1 MPAQGA
7 DAFFGHPIH
16 FEVTFLNAEISIQHL
31 SFEYDEHK
39 PLLADL
45 SLTFTPGAFSLLIGP
60 TGCGKST
67 LLKIMAGLYPKYG
80 GKLIQGQVDLGG
92 LSQAMMFQDAG
103 EQFTM
108 ATPREE
114 IIFSLENLG
123 MKQEQYETRLQRATE
138 FAQIGPL
145 LDQKIATMSGGEQ
158 QRVALAVLVA
168 MDVDLLLL
176 DEPFASVDPKART
189 FLVEKLVQL
198 KEQGKTIILTD
209 HVFTDYLGKVD
220 QLYRFAGQTVTRLSA
235 KERDAVLAEDARVP
249 LTFALPQAN
258 APAAFVLNGVLLK
271 TSRLLLKQ
279 DELKLYK
286 GKVTLLTGPN
296 GVGKTSLFRALTQ
309 LLPYSGS
316 ICWEGRE
323 VAKQPARTYFLH
335 VAQVFQKAT
344 DQFIQITVKDELAIS
359 KKLRKNDYFS
369 DERIKQALADL
380 DLDSHLDQVVYSLSG
395 GQKKKLQVL
404 LMLISGHE
412 VLLIDEPLS
421 GLDRQSIKQV
431 VKLMKDSQAA
441 MGQTI
446 IVISHQFHGL
456 SDWCDY
462 HLRLDQ
468 QRLQYV
474 TD

>member
-1 MPAQGA
+1 M
-7 DAFFGHPIH
+7 
-16 FEVTFLNAEISIQHL
+16 NAEISIQHL

-45 SLTFTPGAFSLLIGP
+45 SLTFAPGAFSLLIGP

-80 GKLIQGQVDLGG
+80 GKLTQGQVDLGG

-123 MKQEQYETRLQRATE
+123 MKQEQYESRLQRATE

-198 KEQGKTIILTD
+198 KEEGKTIILTD

-258 APAAFVLNGVLLK
+258 APAAFVLSGVLLK
-271 TSRLLLKQ
+271 TGRLLLKQ
-279 DELKLYK
+279 DEL
-286 GKVTLLTGPN
+286 
-296 GVGKTSLFRALTQ
+296 
-309 LLPYSGS
+309 
-316 ICWEGRE
+316 
-323 VAKQPARTYFLH
+323 
-335 VAQVFQKAT
+335 
-344 DQFIQITVKDELAIS
+344 
-359 KKLRKNDYFS
+359 
-369 DERIKQALADL
+369 
-380 DLDSHLDQVVYSLSG
+380 
-395 GQKKKLQVL
+395 
-404 LMLISGHE
+404 
-412 VLLIDEPLS
+412 
-421 GLDRQSIKQV
+421 
-431 VKLMKDSQAA
+431 
-441 MGQTI
+441 
-446 IVISHQFHGL
+446 
-456 SDWCDY
+456 
-462 HLRLDQ
+462 
-468 QRLQYV
+468 
-474 TD
+474 

>member
-1 MPAQGA
+1 M
-7 DAFFGHPIH
+7 
-16 FEVTFLNAEISIQHL
+16 NAEISIQHL
-31 SFEYDEHK
+31 SFEYDEHH
-39 PLLADL
+39 PLLSDL

-80 GKLIQGQVDLGG
+80 GKITQGQVDLGG

-123 MKQEQYETRLQRATE
+123 LSRGQYEARLQRATD
-138 FAQIGPL
+138 FAQIGQL

-176 DEPFASVDPKART
+176 DEPFASVDPQARS
-189 FLVEKLVQL
+189 FLVDKLVQL
-198 KEQGKTIILTD
+198 KQQGKTIILTD

-220 QLYRFAGQTVTRLSA
+220 QLYRFDQQTVRQLPDQ
-235 KERDAVLAEDARVP
+235 ERDAVLAQDQTIP
-249 LTFALPQAN
+249 LSFALPRGSD
-258 APAAFVLNGVLLK
+258 PAAFVLTDVELQTG
-271 TSRLLLKQ
+271 RLLLKQ
-279 DELKLYK
+279 DQLKLYQ

-296 GVGKTSLFRALTQ
+296 GVGKTSLFRALTK

-316 ICWEGRE
+316 ICWEGKE
-323 VAKQPARTYFLH
+323 VAKQKARTYFLH

-380 DLDSHLDQVVYSLSG
+380 DLDRHLDQVVYSLSG
-395 GQKKKLQVL
+395 GQKKKLQIL